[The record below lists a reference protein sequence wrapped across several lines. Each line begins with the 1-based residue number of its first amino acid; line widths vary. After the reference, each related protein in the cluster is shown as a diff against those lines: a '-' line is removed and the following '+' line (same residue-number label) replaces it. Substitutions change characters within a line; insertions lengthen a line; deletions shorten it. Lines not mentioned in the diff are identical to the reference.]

1 MGGAGLEDVINRLVG
16 DVGFKVEL
24 VLMVVVGT
32 DGVVSKL
39 KSEISPCDLYQM
51 PFICQSSS

>member
-32 DGVVSKL
+32 DGVVPKL
-39 KSEISPCDLYQM
+39 KSEISQCDLYQM
-51 PFICQSSS
+51 PLFQRLS

>member
-39 KSEISPCDLYQM
+39 KSETYPCDLYQM
-51 PFICQSSS
+51 PLFQRLS

>member
-1 MGGAGLEDVINRLVG
+1 MGLGVEDVINRLVG
-16 DVGFKVEL
+16 DVCFKVEL

-39 KSEISPCDLYQM
+39 KSEISTCDLYQM
-51 PFICQSSS
+51 PLFQRLS

>member
-1 MGGAGLEDVINRLVG
+1 MGLEDVINRLVG

-32 DGVVSKL
+32 DGGVSKL
-39 KSEISPCDLYQM
+39 ISEISPCDLYKM
-51 PFICQSSS
+51 PSCQSSS

>member
-1 MGGAGLEDVINRLVG
+1 MGLGVEDVINRLVG

-39 KSEISPCDLYQM
+39 KSETYPCDLYQM
-51 PFICQSSS
+51 PLFQRLS